1 MIPKM
6 LSKILCPG
14 ALSRITSRINNHP
27 MKKILVILFGMLI
40 LASCSRVSG
49 TYVNDGSGLVD
60 QIKFVGSSSCVL
72 TYFGMELSATYKI
85 DNGHIIVDG
94 PENLDIM
101 FKIQDSN
108 TIVGESTWNSG
119 IFKKAPSSSNP

>member
-1 MIPKM
+1 
-6 LSKILCPG
+6 
-14 ALSRITSRINNHP
+14 
-27 MKKILVILFGMLI
+27 MKKILVILFGILI

-60 QIKFVGSSSCVL
+60 KIEFVGSSSCVL
-72 TYFGMELSATYKI
+72 TYFGMELPATYKI

-119 IFKKAPSSSNP
+119 TFKKAPSSLNP

>member
-1 MIPKM
+1 
-6 LSKILCPG
+6 
-14 ALSRITSRINNHP
+14 
-27 MKKILVILFGMLI
+27 MKKILVILISILI

-49 TYVNDGSGLVD
+49 TYVNDGSGLVE
-60 QIKFVGSSSCVL
+60 QIEFVGSNSCIL
-72 TYFGMELSATYKI
+72 TYFGMELPATYKI

-108 TIVGESTWNSG
+108 TLEGESTWNKG
-119 IFKKAPSSSNP
+119 IFQKASSLR

>member
-1 MIPKM
+1 
-6 LSKILCPG
+6 
-14 ALSRITSRINNHP
+14 
-27 MKKILVILFGMLI
+27 MKKILIILFGIFI

-49 TYVNDGSGLVD
+49 TYASDGSGLVD
-60 QIKFVGSSSCVL
+60 QIEFVGSNSCTL
-72 TYFGMELSATYKI
+72 TYFGMELPATYKI

-108 TIVGESTWNSG
+108 TLVGESTWNNSVFRKVKPALETG
-119 IFKKAPSSSNP
+119 ESE

>member
-1 MIPKM
+1 MKR
-6 LSKILCPG
+6 IL
-14 ALSRITSRINNHP
+14 I
-27 MKKILVILFGMLI
+27 ILFGMLI

-49 TYVNDGSGLVD
+49 SYVNDGSGLVD

-85 DNGHIIVDG
+85 DNGYIIVDG

-101 FKIQDSN
+101 FRIQDSN
-108 TIVGESTWNSG
+108 TIVGESTWNKG
-119 IFKKAPSSSNP
+119 TFKKAISSSKLQ

>member
-1 MIPKM
+1 MI
-6 LSKILCPG
+6 SHKIN
-14 ALSRITSRINNHP
+14 INYTTV
-27 MKKILVILFGMLI
+27 KRILVILFGILI
-40 LASCSRVSG
+40 MASCSRVSG

-60 QIKFVGSSSCVL
+60 QIEFVGSSSCIL
-72 TYFGMELSATYKI
+72 TYFGMELSATYKV

-119 IFKKAPSSSNP
+119 TFKKAHSSSNP

>member
-1 MIPKM
+1 
-6 LSKILCPG
+6 
-14 ALSRITSRINNHP
+14 
-27 MKKILVILFGMLI
+27 MKKILVILISILV

-60 QIKFVGSSSCVL
+60 QIEFVGSSSCIL
-72 TYFGMELSATYKI
+72 TYFGMELSATYKV

-108 TIVGESTWNSG
+108 TIIGESTWNSG
-119 IFKKAPSSSNP
+119 TFKKAHSSSNP